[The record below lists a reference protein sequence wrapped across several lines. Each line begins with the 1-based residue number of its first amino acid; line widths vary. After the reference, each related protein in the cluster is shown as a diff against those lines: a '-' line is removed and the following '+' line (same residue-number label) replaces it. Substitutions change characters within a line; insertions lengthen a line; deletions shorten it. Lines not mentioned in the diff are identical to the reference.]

1 MSDKR
6 RANWFRPSQIAHRKS
21 PIANRPSQINF
32 NNKLTMITTENI
44 LNALRHVDDPD
55 LGKDL
60 VTLKMIEE
68 ITIDGKKV
76 GFKLV
81 LTTPACPLKNQMK
94 QACIDAIHEHVDA
107 GIEVA
112 VELTSRVTSM
122 RQKTD
127 TMLREVKNIIA
138 VGSGKGGVGKS
149 TVAVNLAVS
158 LAKTGA
164 KVGLIDA
171 DIYGPSIPM
180 MFGLNGERPTGFD
193 RDGKTFVYPFE
204 KYGIKLLSI
213 GFFVDPSKALIW
225 RGPMASMALKQLF
238 TDAEWGALDYMVL
251 DLPPG
256 TGDIPLTLIQDF
268 PLTGAI
274 IVSTPQE
281 VAIAD
286 VRKAADM
293 FRNDKINIP
302 ILGLV
307 ENMSFFIP
315 PDMPDKKYHIFGEG
329 GCRKFATELSIP
341 LLAQIPIVPAISGSG
356 DSGIPVVAGE
366 ASPVTEAFDQL
377 AANVAQQVAISNAIR
392 ETFGVME

>member
-1 MSDKR
+1 MTIDK
-6 RANWFRPSQIAHRKS
+6 SQI
-21 PIANRPSQINF
+21 I
-32 NNKLTMITTENI
+32 E
-44 LNALRHVDDPD
+44 ALRHVDDPD

-60 VTLKMIEE
+60 VTLNMIENVAV
-68 ITIDGKKV
+68 DGNKV
-76 GFKLV
+76 TFDVV
-81 LTTPACPLKNQMK
+81 LTTPACPLKNQIR
-94 QACIDAIHEHVDA
+94 QSCVDAIHQYVA
-107 GIEVA
+107 PAAEV
-112 VELTSRVTSM
+112 EINMTSRVTSH
-122 RQKTD
+122 RKEAD
-127 TMLREVKNIIA
+127 AMLKDVKNIIA

-149 TVAVNLAVS
+149 TVAVNLAIA

-180 MFGLNGERPTGFD
+180 MFGMQGERPKGFD
-193 RDGKTFVYPFE
+193 KDGKSYIYPFE
-204 KYGIKLLSI
+204 KFGIKVLSI

-225 RGPMASMALKQLF
+225 RGPMASMALRQMF
-238 TDAEWGALDYMVL
+238 TDAEWGVIDYMVL

-274 IVSTPQE
+274 IVSTPQQ

-307 ENMSFFIP
+307 ENMSYFSP
-315 PDMPDKKYHIFGEG
+315 PDAPEKKYHIFGKS
-329 GCRKFATELSIP
+329 GCEKFAGELNIP
-341 LLAQIPIVPAISGSG
+341 ILGQIPIDSVIADSG
-356 DSGIPVVAGE
+356 DVGIPVSVDDH
-366 ASPVTEAFDQL
+366 SPVSDAFKALSEA
-377 AANVAQQVAISNAIR
+377 VAQQIAISNSIR
-392 ETFGVME
+392 EVFEGAK